1 MANKEETE
9 AIRPD
14 INILNDDDAVLTV
27 PSPGDGTEFWV
38 TMK

>member
-14 INILNDDDAVLTV
+14 INILNDVGGGAFFK
-27 PSPGDGTEFWV
+27 SR
-38 TMK
+38 